1 MTPDELVEQEA
12 ERFLDSVGSDSD
24 HARRILNAY
33 IELRVSRRQRR
44 RDGWERFLSN
54 MGPFVIVGA
63 IILLG
68 WLGYLW
74 LDNTDDLIR
83 VRGEARPEI
92 AEMRRTT
99 DTELAEMKG
108 QLEAVEAENDQLQRK
123 CIDRIISLP

>member
-74 LDNTDDLIR
+74 LDNSDDLIR
-83 VRGEARPEI
+83 VRGEARTEI